1 MLKYVPQNN
10 THFSTFNC
18 GVPCHGREREK
29 REKERKKERRVGG
42 FVSESYKTF
51 KKG

>member
-29 REKERKKERRVGG
+29 REKERKKEEWEVLSPNRT
-42 FVSESYKTF
+42 KHL
-51 KKG
+51 KKAE